1 MSAMLVSL
9 EEFVGLKPC
18 PCCGGKPRKEQ
29 YEEFYRVSC
38 CECGMNTDW
47 LSSINEAV
55 DVWNSRAHQDEP
67 ALFTKIKSL
76 IEYLEEKSYGAEI
89 SYLTYGEA
97 EDRAEHCAY
106 KDAARKLREIAEA
119 KSNANV

>member
-1 MSAMLVSL
+1 MGAMLVSL

-55 DVWNSRAHQDEP
+55 DVWNSRASKDESTLL
-67 ALFTKIKSL
+67 AKVKSL
-76 IEYLEEKSYGAEI
+76 IASLEREAYSAEVAYVHYGD
-89 SYLTYGEA
+89 A
-97 EDRAEHCAY
+97 EDRAEYCAY
-106 KDAARKLREIAEA
+106 KDAARRLREVAEV
-119 KSNANV
+119 NTDDNN